1 VPDAHWDRA
10 INPPFHDIRPQ
21 RDRNRVPAARLAN
34 GQRSRTTS
42 MQNLF
47 SLPAALAFGALGVT
61 LFALI
66 RRLMRADHPP
76 AILSTDVAAY
86 AVALLLTGYFAM
98 SLIATSMALLPIIGS
113 VTKSAV
119 AAAVLHIG
127 YWVLARLIIPIR
139 GEPIADV
146 IMPPAAPAA

>member
-1 VPDAHWDRA
+1 
-10 INPPFHDIRPQ
+10 
-21 RDRNRVPAARLAN
+21 
-34 GQRSRTTS
+34 

-66 RRLMRADHPP
+66 RRVMRADHPP
-76 AILSTDVAAY
+76 AILSTSVAAY
-86 AVALLLTGYFAM
+86 AVALVLTAYFTF
-98 SLIATSMALLPIIGS
+98 SLILTTQALLPLGGT
-113 VTKSAV
+113 VVQSAV

-139 GEPIADV
+139 AEAGGDAILP
-146 IMPPAAPAA
+146 PPAPAT